1 MSLVKVEH
9 VVLQFGGLTA
19 VSDVN
24 FEIPER
30 SICSVVGPNGAG
42 KTSMFNMITGFY
54 KPTKGNIWFDGK
66 SILGKRPSA
75 ITRMGMARTFQN
87 IRLFKN
93 LTVLENVMSGMHCRT
108 KQGLLGAIFS
118 TPAQRREEAKIRD
131 VAMACMDFVGVTP
144 YQERFAMNLPYGV
157 QRRVEIARALALG
170 PKLLLLDEPAAG
182 LNQSERQELIDLIG
196 RLRNEYQLT
205 VLLIEH
211 DIGLVTDVADNVV
224 VLDYGQ
230 KIADGPPGEVFSNQ
244 RVIEAYLGK
253 EEDDET

>member
-19 VSDVN
+19 VNDVN
-24 FEIPER
+24 FEIPKG
-30 SICSVVGPNGAG
+30 SVFGVIGPNGAG

-54 KPTKGNIWFDGK
+54 KPTKGNILFDGT
-66 SILGKRPSA
+66 SIIGKKPSH

-87 IRLFKN
+87 IRLFKG
-93 LTVLENVMSGMHCRT
+93 LTVLENVMSGMHSKT
-108 KQGLLGAIFS
+108 KHGIFGAMFG
-118 TPAQRREEAKIRD
+118 TPRQRQEERLIRD
-131 VAMACMDFVGVTP
+131 VATSCIKFVGVNE
-144 YQERFAMNLPYGV
+144 YKDRIAKNLPYGV
-157 QRRVEIARALALG
+157 QRRVEIARALAAK

-182 LNQSERQELIDLIG
+182 LNHAERRNLIDLIG
-196 RLRNEYQLT
+196 RLRRDQGLT

-211 DIGLVTDVADNVV
+211 DIALVSEVADRIV

-230 KIADGPPGEVFSNQ
+230 KIADGKPAEVFNDS

-253 EEDDET
+253 EEDEAF